1 MLNQLGSGTSLGPTI
16 FHEKWWLEAA
26 SNGEAREVAI
36 EQGGRVVGRL
46 PFHRLRR
53 RFGLSSIGQ
62 PPLTYALGPAIAAL
76 PDGRLPAIQKRIA
89 ITRDLIRALPPAL
102 HVSFRLHGGAFDTL
116 AFEAEGFGCRL
127 HYTVEIEPADEAA
140 LWRALRDKTRNVIRR
155 AEEQLVVREIDD
167 VDAFLD
173 FYAENLDRRNRTNAY
188 QRPVAPR
195 VIREARARPAG
206 SILAAT
212 DAAGALQAAILTVW
226 DSRSAYYLMSTRRPD
241 SASGAN
247 SLLIWHA
254 LRQAAA
260 NGRMFDMAGL
270 HVRKGELPNMLLLTG
285 FGGVVKP
292 RYFVERSTRLIAA
305 ARSLVC

>member
-1 MLNQLGSGTSLGPTI
+1 MPDRTNIVTALAPTV
-16 FHEKWWLEAA
+16 FHEEWWLGA
-26 SNGEAREVAI
+26 SSGDKAREVAV
-36 EQGGRVVGRL
+36 ERGGRVVARL
-46 PFHRLRR
+46 PFHRQR

-62 PPLTYALGPAIAAL
+62 PPLTYALGPAIAPL
-76 PDGRLPAIQKRIA
+76 PDGRPPAIQKRIA

-102 HVSFRLHGGAFDTL
+102 HVSFRLHGGVSDTL

-188 QRPVAPR
+188 QRPVAHR
-195 VIREARARPAG
+195 VIREARARRAG

-241 SASGAN
+241 GANGAN

-254 LRQAAA
+254 LRRAAA
-260 NGRMFDMAGL
+260 SGRVLDMAGL
-270 HVRKGELPNMLLLTG
+270 HVRGGELPNMLLLTG
-285 FGGVVKP
+285 FGGVVTP
-292 RYFVERSTRLIAA
+292 RYFVERSARLVAA
-305 ARSLVC
+305 ARAMVR

>member
-1 MLNQLGSGTSLGPTI
+1 M
-16 FHEKWWLEAA
+16 
-26 SNGEAREVAI
+26 
-36 EQGGRVVGRL
+36 
-46 PFHRLRR
+46 
-53 RFGLSSIGQ
+53 
-62 PPLTYALGPAIAAL
+62 
-76 PDGRLPAIQKRIA
+76 
-89 ITRDLIRALPPAL
+89 
-102 HVSFRLHGGAFDTL
+102 
-116 AFEAEGFGCRL
+116 
-127 HYTVEIEPADEAA
+127 
-140 LWRALRDKTRNVIRR
+140 
-155 AEEQLVVREIDD
+155 VREIDD